1 MASLIAHPLVPVNTT
16 EDTLHDGLIEA
27 GFSIESMDTLVED
40 ENGQTIGVTI
50 DGDEFTL
57 HLDAEPNEREQ
68 DVKAMYVHIHDDEQ
82 ELSEEHIEENRGM
95 IKRLVAYFNS
105 LYFTR

>member
-1 MASLIAHPLVPVNTT
+1 MASLIAHPLVPMNTT
-16 EDTLHDGLIEA
+16 EDTLHDGLIKA

-40 ENGQTIGVTI
+40 ENGQTIGVSI

-82 ELSEEHIEENRGM
+82 ELSEEHVEENCGM

-105 LYFTR
+105 LYYTR